1 MIKNTNKKNII
12 SIVIPEFV
20 SQGGPRVVINIA
32 NILAENGYKVHII
45 ACRKPEKI
53 PFFVSPLVTLHYATK
68 FNNKILAYL
77 VYPFILPFIL
87 SGDILISTYYYVRLP
102 TKLAAYFKKI
112 PHFYFIQGVECFRK
126 GGLLNILNSL
136 CKISLFE
143 ENIFASN
150 KYLSNEVFNKTGRKI
165 NHINVG
171 PSNIFFNK
179 QVSIEKKEYDLIY
192 FPRKENFKR
201 LDLFLDL
208 FSYSL
213 FTEKKWKIIMVTQDS
228 LLALDLK
235 KMMLPFCE
243 IVSPSDDD
251 ELINLIDQSKLMF
264 FTSEYE
270 GLGLPPLECMIRGL
284 PVVTYKT
291 YPLTE
296 YFSSNEL
303 SSLLVDDTLS
313 AVLIINEILA
323 SNEKYLHYSNL
334 CKEFVQS
341 AFSDNYAFEFNDY
354 IQNNRG

>member
-1 MIKNTNKKNII
+1 
-12 SIVIPEFV
+12 
-20 SQGGPRVVINIA
+20 
-32 NILAENGYKVHII
+32 
-45 ACRKPEKI
+45 
-53 PFFVSPLVTLHYATK
+53 
-68 FNNKILAYL
+68 
-77 VYPFILPFIL
+77 
-87 SGDILISTYYYVRLP
+87 
-102 TKLAAYFKKI
+102 
-112 PHFYFIQGVECFRK
+112 
-126 GGLLNILNSL
+126 
-136 CKISLFE
+136 
-143 ENIFASN
+143 
-150 KYLSNEVFNKTGRKI
+150 
-165 NHINVG
+165 
-171 PSNIFFNK
+171 
-179 QVSIEKKEYDLIY
+179 
-192 FPRKENFKR
+192 
-201 LDLFLDL
+201 
-208 FSYSL
+208 
-213 FTEKKWKIIMVTQDS
+213 MVTQDS